1 MAECR
6 LEQSNDVLMIYLSG
20 EIDHHAAACLRE
32 RIDPRILSG
41 NFARVVLDFGG
52 VTFMDSSGIGL
63 ILGRYRLLQN
73 LGGTLA
79 VQRADPQVTR
89 LLRLSGI
96 ADMVILERGAKV

>member
-6 LEQSNDVLMIYLSG
+6 LEQSGGVLVAYLSG
-20 EIDHHAAACLRE
+20 EIDHHEAARLRGQ
-32 RIDPRILSG
+32 IDPRILSG
-41 NFARVVLDFGG
+41 DFARVVLDFGG

-63 ILGRYRLLQN
+63 ILGRYRLLRD

-79 VQRADPQVTR
+79 VQGADPQVAR

-96 ADMVILERGAKV
+96 ADLVVLEGGAKV